1 MVRDR
6 CGTPR
11 RADREDGHGQ
21 AQRVESES
29 GVTHTHGLTSPL
41 RYTFGSALFVG
52 WVAGG
57 LTLIGGVMMCIAC
70 RGLVPEETT

>member
-1 MVRDR
+1 MGGQR
-6 CGTPR
+6 
-11 RADREDGHGQ
+11 GQ
-21 AQRVESES
+21 ACPGAMGGAWRVWS
-29 GVTHTHGLTSPL
+29 TTFIAIISPL

-70 RGLVPEETT
+70 RGLVPEETK